1 MAEPSEE
8 VAEVF
13 AILGDLEKE
22 FAEVEL
28 DVCMFM
34 LRFWVVRR

>member
-1 MAEPSEE
+1 MAAPSED

-13 AILGDLEKE
+13 AALGDMEKE

-28 DVCMFM
+28 NACKAEENFQG
-34 LRFWVVRR
+34 